1 MRAKFKITK
10 NIIEH
15 KKTGS
20 FIKALSK
27 EDGQKGD
34 GTNPAVLVLDEYH
47 QQPTTEFYDLGLGAN
62 AKENLLMI
70 ITTAGR

>member
-34 GTNPAVLVLDEYH
+34 GTNPAVLVPVSYTHLR
-47 QQPTTEFYDLGLGAN
+47 G
-62 AKENLLMI
+62 
-70 ITTAGR
+70 